1 LELASRHLHQND
13 VNIEGSSCR
22 AMSKMTRSAVFC
34 GVLACLFVQMA
45 EAVELKKE
53 TRAAFDSYIDASEE
67 RMQTELQRGPFL
79 FVDAL
84 PTEGRNEAYAQLHAG
99 EILVHQ
105 VNTPVEGHPIVVP
118 GGLIHDWI
126 GVIFIPHVSLA
137 QALAVAQDYDDYQN
151 IYKPDDR
158 RSRLL
163 QRNGDNFKV
172 FLQFYKKSLV
182 TVVINAD
189 FDIRYERL
197 RTDRVVSYSHSTR
210 IAELEDVGQPDEREL
225 PVDDGHGYLW
235 RLDSYWRLQEKD
247 GGVYLQQ
254 ESIGLSRNIP
264 AIFAWLV
271 NPLVRSIPR
280 DALTN
285 LLGATRT
292 YIAKPDLTHR

>member
-1 LELASRHLHQND
+1 ML
-13 VNIEGSSCR
+13 V
-22 AMSKMTRSAVFC
+22 
-34 GVLACLFVQMA
+34 CLLVQTA

-53 TRAAFDSYIDASEE
+53 TRAAFDSYIGASEE
-67 RMQTELQRGPFL
+67 RMQAELQHGPFL
-79 FVDAL
+79 FVDGL
-84 PTEGRNEAYAQLHAG
+84 PAERRKEAHAQLHAG

-105 VNTPVEGHPIVVP
+105 VNTPVEGHPIEVP

-126 GVIFIPHVSLA
+126 GVIFIPNVSLA
-137 QALAVAQDYDDYQN
+137 RALAVAQDYDDYQT

-172 FLQFYKKSLV
+172 FLQFYQKSLV
-182 TVVINAD
+182 TVVINVD
-189 FDIRYERL
+189 FDIRYQRL
-197 RTDRVVSYSHSTR
+197 GTDRVVSYSHSTR
-210 IAELEDVGQPDEREL
+210 IAELEDAGQPDEREL

-247 GGVYLQQ
+247 GGVYIQL

-271 NPLVRSIPR
+271 NPLVKSIPR
-280 DALTN
+280 DSLTT

-292 YIAKPDLTHR
+292 YVTHR

>member
-1 LELASRHLHQND
+1 
-13 VNIEGSSCR
+13 
-22 AMSKMTRSAVFC
+22 MSKIARSVALC
-34 GVLACLFVQMA
+34 GILTCLIVQSA

-53 TRAAFDSYIDASEE
+53 TRAAFDSYIGASEE
-67 RMQTELQRGPFL
+67 RMQAELQQGHFL

-84 PTEGRNEAYAQLHAG
+84 PAEGRKEAYAQLHAG

-105 VNTPVEGHPIVVP
+105 VNTPVEGHPIEVP

-126 GVIFIPHVSLA
+126 GVVFIPHVSLA

-182 TVVINAD
+182 AVVINAD

-197 RTDRVVSYSHSTR
+197 GTDRVVSYSHSTR

-247 GGVYLQQ
+247 GGVYVQQ

-264 AIFAWLV
+264 AILAWVV
-271 NPLVRSIPR
+271 NPLVRSIPS
-280 DALTN
+280 DALKN
-285 LLGATRT
+285 LLSQTRT
-292 YIAKPDLTHR
+292 FVAKPDLTHP

>member
-1 LELASRHLHQND
+1 
-13 VNIEGSSCR
+13 
-22 AMSKMTRSAVFC
+22 MSKIARSVAFC
-34 GVLACLFVQMA
+34 GMLACLFVQSA
-45 EAVELKKE
+45 EAVKLKKE
-53 TRAAFDSYIDASEE
+53 TRAAFDRYIEASEE
-67 RMQTELQRGPFL
+67 HMQTELREGPFL
-79 FVDAL
+79 FMDAL
-84 PTEGRNEAYAQLHAG
+84 PTDRRNQAYAQLHAG

-126 GVIFIPHVSLA
+126 GVIFIPNVSLA
-137 QALAVAQDYDDYQN
+137 RTLAVAQDYDNYQN

-182 TVVINAD
+182 TVVTNAD

-197 RTDRVVSYSHSTR
+197 GTDRVVSYSHSTR
-210 IAELEDVGQPDEREL
+210 IAELEDAGQPDEREL

-247 GGVYLQQ
+247 GGVYVQL

-285 LLGATRT
+285 LLRATRT
-292 YIAKPDLTHR
+292 FVANPDLAHR